1 MNLETDVNYLLHRQQ
16 ISLLRARDAGSAESR
31 TVYEELA
38 RGYSD
43 RVAAY
48 AQENRRTAFASL

>member
-1 MNLETDVNYLLHRQQ
+1 MRLETDVNYLLHRQQ
-16 ISLLRARDAGSAESR
+16 MSLLRAQGARSVESR
-31 TVYEELA
+31 TAYEELA

-48 AQENRRTAFASL
+48 ARENRRTAATPH

>member
-1 MNLETDVNYLLHRQQ
+1 MLMEMDVNYLLHRQQ
-16 ISLLRARDAGSAESR
+16 ISLLRAQSARSAESR
-31 TVYEELA
+31 AVYEALA

-48 AQENRRTAFASL
+48 ARENRRAQFTTY

>member
-1 MNLETDVNYLLHRQQ
+1 MSLETDVNYLLHRQQ
-16 ISLLRARDAGSAESR
+16 ISLLRAQAARSAEGR
-31 TVYEELA
+31 AAYEELA

-48 AQENRRTAFASL
+48 ARENRRTAFTPH